1 MTVFFFFWGGG
12 WGGGEMYDEGCSPCC
27 LEKKNEI

>member
-1 MTVFFFFWGGG
+1 MTVFFLGGL
-12 WGGGEMYDEGCSPCC
+12 GGGEMYDEGCSPCC

>member
-1 MTVFFFFWGGG
+1 MTVFFFFFWGR
-12 WGGGEMYDEGCSPCC
+12 GEMYDEGCSPCC